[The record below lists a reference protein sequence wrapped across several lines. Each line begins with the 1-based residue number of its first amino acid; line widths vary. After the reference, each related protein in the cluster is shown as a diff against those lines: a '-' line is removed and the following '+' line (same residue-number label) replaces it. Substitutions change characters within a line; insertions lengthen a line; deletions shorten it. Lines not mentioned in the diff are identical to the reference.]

1 MPRSFTLIL
10 LILPALLF
18 CLPLTDFDEANQYYE
33 KADYEKA
40 VVLYEKIISDG
51 FDNGEVYYNLGNS
64 YYKLGDIA
72 RAILNYERALKLLP
86 DDPDLIGNL
95 KTARLYLTDK
105 VEETEAE
112 PFFTIYS
119 DIRNSFNI
127 YTSKNI
133 FLIFILI
140 TGFLISAYIFLKNTL
155 FGKFF
160 FYISIFSIAAMIF
173 FSYLYFDIHSLNS
186 RRFGV
191 VSEDKISV
199 MSSPDDNIN
208 SKELFFLHQ
217 GTKAEIVRSNEQWL
231 EIRLDEEKKGW
242 VKKEYLIEI

>member
-1 MPRSFTLIL
+1 MPRPFIIML

-72 RAILNYERALKLLP
+72 RSIVNYERAVRLMP
-86 DDPDLIGNL
+86 GDPDLKENL

-105 VEETEAE
+105 VEQTEAE
-112 PFFTIYS
+112 PFFTLYS

-127 YTSKNI
+127 YTSKKV
-133 FLIFILI
+133 FLILILI
-140 TGFLISAYIFLKNTL
+140 TGSLISAWVFFKNKIP
-155 FGKFF
+155 GRFF
-160 FYISIFSIAAMIF
+160 FYLSLICITALTF
-173 FSYLYFDIHSLNS
+173 FSYMYYDIHSIYS

-191 VSEDKISV
+191 VTLEKISV

-208 SKELFFLHQ
+208 SKELFFLHL

-242 VKKEYLIEI
+242 VKKDTLIEI

>member
-1 MPRSFTLIL
+1 MTRPFTLIL
-10 LILPALLF
+10 LILPAMLL
-18 CLPLTDFDEANQYYE
+18 CLPITDFDEANQYYE

-40 VVLYEKIISDG
+40 SVLYEKIISDG
-51 FDNGEVYYNLGNS
+51 FENGEVYYNLGNS

-72 RAILNYERALKLLP
+72 RSILYYERAVKLMP
-86 DDPDLIGNL
+86 DDPDLTENL
-95 KTARLYLTDK
+95 KIARLYLTDK

-112 PFFTIYS
+112 PFFTLYS

-133 FLIFILI
+133 LLILILI
-140 TGFLISAYIFLKNTL
+140 TGIFISTYIFLKNTL
-155 FGKFF
+155 FGRFF
-160 FYISIFSIAAMIF
+160 FYISLISAASLMF
-173 FSYLYFDIHSLNS
+173 FSYLYYDIHSLDI

-208 SKELFFLHQ
+208 SKELFFLHL

-242 VKKEYLIEI
+242 VKKESLIEI

>member
-1 MPRSFTLIL
+1 MSRPFTMIL

-18 CLPLTDFDEANQYYE
+18 CLPVTDFDEANQYYE

-40 VVLYEKIISDG
+40 VVLYEKIISEG

-72 RAILNYERALKLLP
+72 RSILYYERAVKLMP
-86 DDPDLIGNL
+86 DDPDLKENL
-95 KTARLYLTDK
+95 KIARLYLTDK

-112 PFFTIYS
+112 PFFTLYS
-119 DIRNSFNI
+119 NIRNSFNI

-133 FLIFILI
+133 FLILILI
-140 TGFLISAYIFLKNTL
+140 TGIFISAYIFLKNTL
-155 FGKFF
+155 FGRIF
-160 FYISIFSIAAMIF
+160 FYISLISIAALIF
-173 FSYLYFDIHSLNS
+173 FSSLYYDIHTLNS
-186 RRFGV
+186 RRFGI
-191 VSEDKISV
+191 VSEEKISV

-208 SKELFFLHQ
+208 SKELFFLHL
-217 GTKAEIVRSNEQWL
+217 GTKAQIVRSNEEWL